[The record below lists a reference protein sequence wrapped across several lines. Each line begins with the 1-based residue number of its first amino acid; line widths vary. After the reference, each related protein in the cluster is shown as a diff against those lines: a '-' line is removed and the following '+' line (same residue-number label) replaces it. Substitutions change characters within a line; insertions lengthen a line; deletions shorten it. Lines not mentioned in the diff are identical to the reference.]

1 MPTQD
6 RATALTA
13 FLLRVALGVVFLAHS
28 VLLKL
33 LAFGL
38 PGTAAFFR
46 SVGLPGWLAHA
57 TVAAEVVGGL
67 MLVLG
72 VRARLAAAALAPI
85 PLGAV
90 FAVHAPNGWVF
101 TAAGGGWGYP
111 AYLFVLCVARALLG
125 EGAFALRPSALPGFG
140 GGAGGARVSRS
151 RGPRAGEDAPM
162 LVSHHLCPY
171 VQRAAT
177 AADEKGIALRREF
190 IDLSAKPDWFLA
202 LSPTGKVPLLRVG
215 GAVLFESAV
224 TCEYLDE
231 TSPGGPTLLPADPLE
246 RARHRAWVEFASAT
260 LGDVAGLSAAGDE
273 AAFVA
278 MRSALAGR
286 FAAVGRALAAEGP

>member
-67 MLVLG
+67 MLVPG
-72 VRARLAAAALAPI
+72 MRVRLAAAALAPI

-101 TAAGGGWGYP
+101 TAAGGGWEYP
-111 AYLFVLCVARALLG
+111 ASLFVLCVAQALMG
-125 EGAFALRPSALPGFG
+125 EGAFALRPSALPGSG
-140 GGAGGARVSRS
+140 GGG
-151 RGPRAGEDAPM
+151 
-162 LVSHHLCPY
+162 
-171 VQRAAT
+171 RAAT
-177 AADEKGIALRREF
+177 AAAR
-190 IDLSAKPDWFLA
+190 
-202 LSPTGKVPLLRVG
+202 
-215 GAVLFESAV
+215 AV
-224 TCEYLDE
+224 
-231 TSPGGPTLLPADPLE
+231 
-246 RARHRAWVEFASAT
+246 RA
-260 LGDVAGLSAAGDE
+260 
-273 AAFVA
+273 
-278 MRSALAGR
+278 
-286 FAAVGRALAAEGP
+286 